1 MQSVKNFKD
10 AEGIN
15 MKIYNIEIILHQDIK
30 KEVNIIDKDEYKQY
44 ITRTTRKYLK
54 ENASNITE
62 IIEWIDIVK
71 DYLANN
77 FE

>member
-1 MQSVKNFKD
+1 
-10 AEGIN
+10 